1 MIDIDLLINEI
12 EKEECLWKTTCS
24 NYMDKH
30 AKQKS
35 WINIASIVCNNWNT
49 SSETEKKACS
59 KFF

>member
-12 EKEECLWKTTCS
+12 EKEECLWKTTCN

-35 WINIASIVCNNWNT
+35 WTNIASIVCNNWNT
-49 SSETEKKACS
+49 SSEKEKKACS